1 MLERLP
7 EIERKIE
14 DEERRLEKKN
24 RLRLIYDRLSIL
36 KLYLHI
42 CMIA

>member
-42 CMIA
+42 